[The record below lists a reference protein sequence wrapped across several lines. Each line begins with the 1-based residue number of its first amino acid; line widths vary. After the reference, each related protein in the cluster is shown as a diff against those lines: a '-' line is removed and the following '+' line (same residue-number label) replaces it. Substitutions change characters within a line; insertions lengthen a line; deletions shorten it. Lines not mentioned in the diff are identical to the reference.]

1 MIRHF
6 DKIENLG
13 VFSNYKKPPDIQ
25 QFERFNLIYGL
36 NGSGKTTLSRFFSDL
51 NEGRADGFPGLKYK
65 IKTDDG
71 DFQQGKP
78 YSRKIRVFNAEYVD
92 ANIGQLEGTLNPIYV
107 IGAENKALA
116 ETVKADEAILSKM
129 TQQLSEKR
137 TELAKLEKQRGK
149 IFTDIAPKITE
160 AAKGAVTRTYNK
172 RSAENAYNGL
182 VTFQQLKLEGLAEA
196 SKTMKQSAM
205 NKLTEFTAPQI
216 RLGQTEKP
224 LFDTIE
230 LQVVTVSNILQKSA
244 TSSAIE
250 LLKKNPALA
259 AWVESGREL
268 HDHSA
273 DMKCEYCRQ
282 KVPVE
287 REAELAAHFNT
298 SDANLKAEI
307 ERAINDNRAIYEE
320 VGRIRG
326 LSEQVL
332 YPELRDEFSVHA
344 GALGSQQS
352 DILKHLEGVQSAL
365 SDKLAR
371 RTESYSLTFPSLT
384 GATWSDALSSI
395 NALIRRHNSE
405 TDDFEQRL
413 NANFAKI
420 ETHYLSTIEQD
431 VKTVSALIAAV
442 EENIRVCSDG
452 DPVSK
457 TPSIDELSKRIKEN
471 RAKISNSQQAAAEL
485 SEKLATFLGR
495 DDLRFEPEGEGYRI
509 MRFGRAAKSLSE
521 GEKTAITFL
530 YFVVGLGDQDFNL
543 SQGIVVIDDPIS
555 SLDSSSVYQAF
566 AYLKNA
572 VKNAKQVFLLT
583 HNFEFLKLLL
593 NWFQHIPKP
602 KQNGKST
609 YWMLHCS
616 LTQGTSRETEIKPL
630 DKVLLQNKNEF
641 AYLLKELMKFESD
654 GTIHTAYPIPNMIR
668 KVLETFLEQHSTGQ
682 SLYAKLESLDFE
694 ESKKTALYKF
704 ANDLSHP
711 TFAGLDPALV
721 GETQTNIRHLVEMIK
736 TVAPIHFKAL
746 TETIGALEEV

>member
-6 DKIENLG
+6 EKIENLG
-13 VFSNYKKPPDIQ
+13 VFFNYKKPSGIQ

-51 NEGRADGFPGLKYK
+51 NEGQAAGFPGLKYK

-71 DFQQGKP
+71 DFQQGTP

-107 IGAENKALA
+107 IGAENKTLA
-116 ETVKADEAILSKM
+116 ETVKADEALLSQI
-129 TQQLSEKR
+129 TQQLDEKR
-137 TELAKLEKQRGK
+137 SELVKLEKQSGK
-149 IFTDIAPKITE
+149 LFTDIAPKITE

-172 RSAENAYNGL
+172 RNAENAYKGL
-182 VTFQQLKLEGLAEA
+182 ATFQQLNLEDLADA

-205 NKLTEFTAPQI
+205 NKLTEFTVPQI

-224 LFDTIE
+224 LFDAIKFQI
-230 LQVVTVSNILQKSA
+230 LAVSNILKKSA

-250 LLKKNPALA
+250 RLKKNPALA

-273 DMKCEYCRQ
+273 NMKCEYCLQ

-307 ERAINDNRAIYEE
+307 ERTINDNRAIYEE
-320 VGRIRG
+320 VERIRG
-326 LSEQVL
+326 LSDLAL
-332 YPELRDEFSVHA
+332 YPELRKEFSVHA
-344 GALGSQQS
+344 AALSSQQS
-352 DILKHLEGVQSAL
+352 DILQHLEELQQAL

-371 RTESYSLTFPSLT
+371 RTESYSTNFPSLT
-384 GATWSDALSSI
+384 GAIWSDALSSI
-395 NALIRRHNSE
+395 NALIKRHNAE
-405 TDDFEQRL
+405 TDDYEQRL

-420 ETHYLSTIEQD
+420 ETHYLSTIDQD

-442 EENIRVCSDG
+442 EENIRVFSDG
-452 DPVSK
+452 DPASK
-457 TPSIDELSKRIKEN
+457 TLGIDELSTRIKEN
-471 RAKISNSQQAAAEL
+471 RAKISNSRQAAAEL
-485 SEKLATFLGR
+485 SAKLAAFLGR
-495 DDLRFEPEGEGYRI
+495 DDLKFEPEGEGYRI
-509 MRFGRAAKSLSE
+509 MRFGRAAKRLSE

-530 YFVVGLGDQDFNL
+530 YFVVGLGDQDFDL
-543 SQGIVVIDDPIS
+543 GEGIVVIDDPIS

-572 VKNAKQVFLLT
+572 VKNARQVFLLT

-654 GTIHTAYPIPNMIR
+654 GTIHTAYPIPNIIR

-682 SLYAKLESLDFE
+682 SLYAKLENLDFE

-711 TFAGLDPALV
+711 TFSGLDPALV
-721 GETQTNIRHLVEMIK
+721 GETQTNIKHLVEMIE

-746 TETIGALEEV
+746 TEAIGALKEA